1 MKKFKNIF
9 EYVFLFCLNGL
20 MLWYFRGYLNLL
32 IAAAMILFLVLDII
46 SVLILK
52 RYLSVSVVVPGEQM
66 PKNVTLVVRVN
77 VRNDSVIPL
86 TNGVVR
92 LRMGNVFMGETVEQD
107 IEVPLKPLDVTGI
120 ELPLCSACVGDVE
133 IRTEKIVLTDFLG
146 LFETERDAFAEDHV
160 FIVPRG
166 ETEQE
171 FSLNAFEKG
180 MNEVEETQMKG
191 SDFSD
196 VSQIREYIP
205 GDAIKN
211 IHWKLS
217 AKKDVLMVK
226 ERLQMSSQKL
236 LVVLRL
242 EKSSEEA
249 ADRMIET
256 LYSFGGF
263 LITNHV
269 PLTLCWWSDKFREIR
284 QETAESSAEWLDVML
299 HVFSTRAGN
308 EMAEQQFR
316 SLYPGQGYV
325 LACEEGLLVK
335 E

>member
-32 IAAAMILFLVLDII
+32 IAAAMILFLLFDII

-66 PKNVTLVVRVN
+66 PKNITFVVRVN

-86 TNGVVR
+86 ANGVVR
-92 LRMGNVFMGETVEQD
+92 LQIGNVFMGETAEQN

-217 AKKDVLMVK
+217 AKKDVWMVK

-242 EKSSEEA
+242 ERSSEEA
-249 ADRMIET
+249 ADRTIET

>member
-66 PKNVTLVVRVN
+66 PKNVTFVVRVN

-171 FSLNAFEKG
+171 LSLNAFGKG

>member
-1 MKKFKNIF
+1 
-9 EYVFLFCLNGL
+9 

-32 IAAAMILFLVLDII
+32 IAAAMIVFLAFDVMSIF
-46 SVLILK
+46 ILK
-52 RYLSVSVVVPGEQM
+52 RHLSVSMDVPSEQM
-66 PKNVTLVVRVN
+66 PKNITFVVNVN
-77 VRNDSVIPL
+77 VRNKSVIPL
-86 TNGVVR
+86 TNCVIR
-92 LRMGNVFMGETVEQD
+92 FQIGNVFLGEMVEQD
-107 IEVPLKPLDVTGI
+107 IEIPLKPLDVTGI

-133 IRTEKIVLTDFLG
+133 IRTDQMVLTDFLG
-146 LFETERDAFAEDHV
+146 VFRTVREASAADHV
-160 FIVPRG
+160 YIIPQG
-166 ETEQE
+166 ETEE
-171 FSLNAFEKG
+171 NFSLNAFEKG

-217 AKKDVLMVK
+217 AKKDVWMVK

-236 LVVLRL
+236 LVVLKL

-249 ADRMIET
+249 TDRTIET
-256 LYSFGGF
+256 LYSLGEF

-269 PLTLCWWSDKFREIR
+269 PLTLYWWSDKFREIR
-284 QETAESSAEWLDVML
+284 QETAESSAAWLDVML

-308 EMAEQQFR
+308 EMAEQHFR
-316 SLYPGQGYV
+316 SLHPGQGYV
-325 LACEEGLLVK
+325 LACEEGLFVK

>member
-1 MKKFKNIF
+1 MRKFKNIF

-32 IAAAMILFLVLDII
+32 IAAAMILFLLFDII

-66 PKNVTLVVRVN
+66 PKNITFVVRVN

-86 TNGVVR
+86 ANGVVR
-92 LRMGNVFMGETVEQD
+92 LQMGNVFMGETAEQN

-180 MNEVEETQMKG
+180 MNEVDETQMKG

-217 AKKDVLMVK
+217 AKKDVWMVK

-249 ADRMIET
+249 ADRTIET

-269 PLTLCWWSDKFREIR
+269 PLTLCWWSDRFREIR

>member
-66 PKNVTLVVRVN
+66 PKNVTFVVRVN

-133 IRTEKIVLTDFLG
+133 IRTDFLG

>member
-1 MKKFKNIF
+1 MRKFKNIF

-66 PKNVTLVVRVN
+66 PKNITFVVRVN

-146 LFETERDAFAEDHV
+146 LFETERDVFAEDHV

-249 ADRMIET
+249 ADRTIET

-269 PLTLCWWSDKFREIR
+269 PLTLCWWSDRFREIR

>member
-66 PKNVTLVVRVN
+66 PKNVTFVVRVN

>member
-1 MKKFKNIF
+1 MRKFKNIF

-32 IAAAMILFLVLDII
+32 IAAAMILFLLFDII

-66 PKNVTLVVRVN
+66 PKNITFVVRVN

-86 TNGVVR
+86 ANGVVR
-92 LRMGNVFMGETVEQD
+92 LQMGNVFMGETAEQN

-217 AKKDVLMVK
+217 AKKDVWMVK

-242 EKSSEEA
+242 ERSSEEA
-249 ADRMIET
+249 ADRTIET

>member
-1 MKKFKNIF
+1 MRKFKNIF

-32 IAAAMILFLVLDII
+32 IAAAMILFLLFDII

-66 PKNVTLVVRVN
+66 PKNITFVVRVN

-86 TNGVVR
+86 ANGVVR
-92 LRMGNVFMGETVEQD
+92 LQMGNVFMGETAEQN

-217 AKKDVLMVK
+217 AKKDVWMVK

-249 ADRMIET
+249 ADRTIET

-269 PLTLCWWSDKFREIR
+269 PLTLCWWSDRFREIR

>member
-1 MKKFKNIF
+1 MKRFKNIF
-9 EYVFLFCLNGL
+9 EYLFLFCLNGL
-20 MLWYFRGYLNLL
+20 ILWYFRGYLNLL
-32 IAAAMILFLVLDII
+32 IAAAMILFLVFDVI

-52 RYLSVSVVVPGEQM
+52 RHLSVSIEVPGEQM
-66 PKNVTLVVRVN
+66 PKNITFAVRVS
-77 VRNDSVIPL
+77 VRNQSVIPL
-86 TNGVVR
+86 TNCVIR
-92 LRMGNVFMGETVEQD
+92 LQIGNVFMGETAGQD
-107 IEVPLKPLDVTGI
+107 IEVPLKPLDVTEI
-120 ELPLCSACVGDVE
+120 ELPLCSACVGNVE
-133 IRTEKIVLTDFLG
+133 ISTEKLVLTDFLG
-146 LFETERDAFAEDHV
+146 FFRSVREDSATEHV

-166 ETEQE
+166 ETEEE
-171 FSLNAFEKG
+171 FSLNAYEKG

-217 AKKDVLMVK
+217 AKKDAWMVK

-236 LVVLRL
+236 LVVLKL
-242 EKSSEEA
+242 EKSSEET
-249 ADRMIET
+249 ADRTIET
-256 LYSFGGF
+256 LYSFGEF
-263 LITNHV
+263 LITSHV

-284 QETAESSAEWLDVML
+284 QETAESSAEWLEVML
-299 HVFSTRAGN
+299 HVFSTGAGN
-308 EMAEQQFR
+308 EIAEQHFR

-325 LACEEGLLVK
+325 LACEEGMIVK

>member
-1 MKKFKNIF
+1 M
-9 EYVFLFCLNGL
+9 
-20 MLWYFRGYLNLL
+20 
-32 IAAAMILFLVLDII
+32 
-46 SVLILK
+46 
-52 RYLSVSVVVPGEQM
+52 
-66 PKNVTLVVRVN
+66 
-77 VRNDSVIPL
+77 
-86 TNGVVR
+86 
-92 LRMGNVFMGETVEQD
+92 
-107 IEVPLKPLDVTGI
+107 
-120 ELPLCSACVGDVE
+120 CSACVGDVE

>member
-1 MKKFKNIF
+1 MRRFKNAF
-9 EYVFLFCLNGL
+9 EYVFLFCLNGF

-32 IAAAMILFLVLDII
+32 IAVAMIVFLVLDVT
-46 SVLILK
+46 SVLVLK
-52 RYLSVSVVVPGEQM
+52 RYLSISIEVPGEQM
-66 PKNVTLVVRVN
+66 PKNTTFVVRVN
-77 VRNDSVIPL
+77 VRNQSVIPL
-86 TNGVVR
+86 INGVIR
-92 LRMGNVFMGETVEQD
+92 LQIGNVFMGETAGQD
-107 IEVPLKPLDVTGI
+107 IEIPLKPLAVTGLG
-120 ELPLCSACVGDVE
+120 LPLCSACVGDVE

-146 LFETERDAFAEDHV
+146 MFCTEREASASNHV
-160 FIVPRG
+160 FIIPRG

-180 MNEVEETQMKG
+180 MNEVEETQMRG

-217 AKKDVLMVK
+217 AKKDVWMVK

-236 LVVLRL
+236 LVVLKL

-249 ADRMIET
+249 ADRTIET
-256 LYSFGGF
+256 LYSFGEF
-263 LITNHV
+263 LLTNHV
-269 PLTLCWWSDKFREIR
+269 PFTLCWWSDKFREIR
-284 QETAESSAEWLDVML
+284 QETAESSADWLDVML

-308 EMAEQQFR
+308 EMAEQHFC
-316 SLYPGQGYV
+316 SLHPGQGYV
-325 LACEEGLLVK
+325 LACEEGMLVK
-335 E
+335 V

>member
-66 PKNVTLVVRVN
+66 PKNVTFVVRVN

-217 AKKDVLMVK
+217 AKKDVLMGK

>member
-66 PKNVTLVVRVN
+66 PKNVTFVVRVN

-308 EMAEQQFR
+308 EIAEQQFR

>member
-1 MKKFKNIF
+1 MRKFKNIF

-32 IAAAMILFLVLDII
+32 IAAAMILFLLFDII

-66 PKNVTLVVRVN
+66 PKNITFVVRVN
-77 VRNDSVIPL
+77 VRTDSVIPL
-86 TNGVVR
+86 ANGVVR
-92 LRMGNVFMGETVEQD
+92 LQMGNVFMGETAEQD

-120 ELPLCSACVGDVE
+120 ELPLCSVCVGDVE

-217 AKKDVLMVK
+217 AKKDVWMVK

-242 EKSSEEA
+242 ERSSEEA
-249 ADRMIET
+249 ADRTIET

>member
-1 MKKFKNIF
+1 MRKFKNIF

-32 IAAAMILFLVLDII
+32 IAAAMILFLLFDII

-66 PKNVTLVVRVN
+66 PKNITFVVRVN

-86 TNGVVR
+86 ANGVVR
-92 LRMGNVFMGETVEQD
+92 LQMGNVFMGETAEQN

-217 AKKDVLMVK
+217 AKKDVWMVK

-249 ADRMIET
+249 ADRTIET

>member
-66 PKNVTLVVRVN
+66 PKNVTFVVRVN

-191 SDFSD
+191 SDFSN

>member
-1 MKKFKNIF
+1 MRKFKNIF
-9 EYVFLFCLNGL
+9 DYVFLFCLNGL

-32 IAAAMILFLVLDII
+32 IAAAMILFLLFDII

-66 PKNVTLVVRVN
+66 PKNITFVVRVN

-86 TNGVVR
+86 ANGVVR
-92 LRMGNVFMGETVEQD
+92 LQMGNVFMGETAEQN

-180 MNEVEETQMKG
+180 MNEVDETQMKG

-217 AKKDVLMVK
+217 AKKDVWMVK

-249 ADRMIET
+249 ADRTIET

-269 PLTLCWWSDKFREIR
+269 PLTLCWWSDRFREIR

>member
-66 PKNVTLVVRVN
+66 PKNITFVVRVN

-92 LRMGNVFMGETVEQD
+92 LRMGNVFMGETEEQD

-146 LFETERDAFAEDHV
+146 LFETERDVFAEDHV

-217 AKKDVLMVK
+217 AKKDMWMVK

-249 ADRMIET
+249 ADHTIET

-316 SLYPGQGYV
+316 SLHPGQGYV

>member
-1 MKKFKNIF
+1 MRRFKNIF

-32 IAAAMILFLVLDII
+32 IAAAMILFLVFDVI
-46 SVLILK
+46 SVFILK
-52 RYLSVSVVVPGEQM
+52 RRLSVSIEAPGEQM
-66 PKNVTLVVRVN
+66 PKNITFIVRLN
-77 VRNDSVIPL
+77 VKNQSVIPL
-86 TNGVVR
+86 TNCAIR
-92 LRMGNVFMGETVEQD
+92 LLIGNVFIGEKTEQD
-107 IEVPLKPLDVTGI
+107 IEVPLKPLDVTEI
-120 ELPLCSACVGDVE
+120 ELPLFSACVGDVE
-133 IRTEKIVLTDFLG
+133 ISTEKLVLTDFLG
-146 LFETERDAFAEDHV
+146 IFRTVREAPETEHV

-166 ETEQE
+166 ETEEQ

-217 AKKDVLMVK
+217 AKKDVWMVK

-236 LVVLRL
+236 LVVLKL
-242 EKSSEEA
+242 DKSSEET
-249 ADRMIET
+249 ADRTIET
-256 LYSFGGF
+256 LYSFGEF

-269 PLTLCWWSDKFREIR
+269 PLTLCWWSEKYREIR

-308 EMAEQQFR
+308 DIAEQHFR

>member
-1 MKKFKNIF
+1 MRKFKNIF

-32 IAAAMILFLVLDII
+32 IAAAMILFLLFDII

-66 PKNVTLVVRVN
+66 PKNITFVVRVN

-86 TNGVVR
+86 ANSVVR
-92 LRMGNVFMGETVEQD
+92 LQIGNVFMGETAEQN

-217 AKKDVLMVK
+217 AKKDVWMVK

-242 EKSSEEA
+242 ERSSEEA
-249 ADRMIET
+249 ADRTIET

-269 PLTLCWWSDKFREIR
+269 PLTLCWWSDRFREIR

>member
-66 PKNVTLVVRVN
+66 PKNVTFVVRVN

-325 LACEEGLLVK
+325 LASEEGLLVK

>member
-1 MKKFKNIF
+1 MRKFKNIF

-32 IAAAMILFLVLDII
+32 IAAAMILFLLFDII

-66 PKNVTLVVRVN
+66 PKNITFVGRVN

-86 TNGVVR
+86 ANGVVR
-92 LRMGNVFMGETVEQD
+92 LQMGNVFMGETAEQN

-217 AKKDVLMVK
+217 AKKDVWMVK

-249 ADRMIET
+249 ADRTIET